1 MPQLDVYKSRS
12 KKVELLLDLQDDML
26 QNHSTRVVAPLVP
39 PNMFTPR
46 MNIVNPALTLNGKEY
61 ILLTHLLAAVKS
73 NTLGKNIGSV
83 SEQRNQVVAAL
94 GMLFTGI

>member
-1 MPQLDVYKSRS
+1 MSQFDVYKSRS

-26 QNHSTRVVAPLVP
+26 QNLSTRVVAPLVS
-39 PNMFTPR
+39 PNMFSPR
-46 MNIVNPALTLNGKEY
+46 MNIVNPALTLNGREY

-73 NTLGKNIGSV
+73 STLGKNIGSV
-83 SEQRNQVVAAL
+83 SEQRNKIVAAL